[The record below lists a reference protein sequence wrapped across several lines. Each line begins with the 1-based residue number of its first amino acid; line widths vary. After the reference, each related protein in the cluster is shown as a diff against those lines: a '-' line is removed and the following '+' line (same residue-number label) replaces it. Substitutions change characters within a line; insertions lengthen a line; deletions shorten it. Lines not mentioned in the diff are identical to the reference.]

1 MSDHW
6 GREAVFKRHPSRI
19 NASHDVVRMPLELA
33 PANALCLEA
42 GCGSGTY
49 AIELSA
55 GWSRCVG
62 TDLSTEALR
71 ISRRRC

>member
-42 GCGSGTY
+42 GFGSSSIVMRLPDGPRVHY
-49 AIELSA
+49 IIA
-55 GWSRCVG
+55 G
-62 TDLSTEALR
+62 
-71 ISRRRC
+71 RR